1 MRGEGRQ
8 GWFAGNGAITRAV
21 FLLLCL
27 LGLSL
32 GPVSALAHQVPER
45 AALALAPSVKAPP
58 ADASADK
65 GIVDEK
71 KQILVL
77 LVDEDTDGGGITPQD
92 ARLGGLPAPTCT
104 EQFNRSGERPLL
116 SVGAP
121 RGPPLRS

>member
-1 MRGEGRQ
+1 MRGECRQ

-45 AALALAPSVKAPP
+45 AALTLAPSVKAPP
-58 ADASADK
+58 ADAIADK

-71 KQILVL
+71 KQIVVL
-77 LVDEDTDGGGITPQD
+77 LVDEDTDGGGIALQD
-92 ARLGGLPAPTCT
+92 GCLGRLPPPTGA
-104 EQFNRSGERPLL
+104 EQANRSGERPLL